1 MFCQI
6 FRPMRKLRSIWQNL
20 SSQKRSFA
28 RIYRNQVTAEMI
40 RNQDCTFTLHKWDVP
55 EKNFYKFNVDGGFDP
70 TTKEGTS
77 AGILRNW
84 DGEVKAYLQYNI
96 PRPISQC
103 AVSEF
108 YALEMAV
115 RIIKDRGFNMETV
128 FFESD
133 SEEVCH
139 TVNKL
144 KMDILVS
151 NAIKLAMYQMGA
163 AILPEYLSE
172 MNRETEITVEKL
184 AISTAFYRDV
194 LLCSLSAALGPIT
207 QLAPKEILVSD
218 DATQLAMYQ
227 MGAANLPEYL
237 SEMNRETEITVEKL
251 AISTAF
257 YRDVLLC
264 SLSAALG
271 PITQLAPKEI
281 LVSDDATQLA
291 MYQMG
296 AAILPEYLSEM
307 NRETEITV
315 EKLAISTAFYRDVLL
330 CSLSA
335 ALGPITQL
343 APKEILVSDDA
354 TQLAMYQMGAA
365 NLPEYLSEMNRE
377 TEITVEKLAISTAF
391 YRDVLL
397 CSLSAA
403 LGPITQLAPKEILVS
418 DDATQLAMYQMGAA
432 ILPEYLSEM
441 NRETEITVE
450 KLAISTAFY
459 RDVLLCSLSAALGPI
474 TQLAPKEILVSDDA
488 TQLAMYQM
496 GAANLPEYLSEMNRE
511 TEITVEKLAI
521 STAFYRDVLL
531 CSLSAAL
538 GPITQLAPKEIL
550 VSDDA
555 TQLAMYQMGAAI
567 LPEYLSEMN
576 RETEIT
582 VEKLAISTAFYRDVL
597 LCSLSAALG
606 PITQLAPKE
615 ILVSDDATQLAM
627 YQMGAA
633 ILPEYLSEMNRETE
647 IISTAF
653 YWDVLL
659 CSLSAALG
667 PITQLAPK
675 DRTQKIVSHQKVVA
689 VPENQNEIDD
699 KEFDKEFIISRI
711 SSLISDRFQ
720 INYIVR
726 ECNAMADV
734 LAAEAKKLPK
744 GTKVIVW
751 TNEENEGLGENELKV
766 LNDEDIQKVRFN
778 LE

>member
-6 FRPMRKLRSIWQNL
+6 W
-20 SSQKRSFA
+20 
-28 RIYRNQVTAEMI
+28 
-40 RNQDCTFTLHKWDVP
+40 DCTFTLHKWDKP

-70 TTKEGTS
+70 MTKEGTS

-84 DGEVKAYLQYNI
+84 DGEVKAYFQYNI

-133 SEEVCH
+133 SEEVWH

-151 NAIKLAMYQMGA
+151 DAIKLAMYQMGA

-194 LLCSLSAALGPIT
+194 LLCSLSATLGPIT
-207 QLAPKEILVSD
+207 QLAPKEILV
-218 DATQLAMYQ
+218 T
-227 MGAANLPEYL
+227 
-237 SEMNRETEITVEKL
+237 
-251 AISTAF
+251 
-257 YRDVLLC
+257 
-264 SLSAALG
+264 
-271 PITQLAPKEI
+271 
-281 LVSDDATQLA
+281 
-291 MYQMG
+291 
-296 AAILPEYLSEM
+296 
-307 NRETEITV
+307 
-315 EKLAISTAFYRDVLL
+315 
-330 CSLSA
+330 
-335 ALGPITQL
+335 
-343 APKEILVSDDA
+343 
-354 TQLAMYQMGAA
+354 
-365 NLPEYLSEMNRE
+365 
-377 TEITVEKLAISTAF
+377 
-391 YRDVLL
+391 
-397 CSLSAA
+397 
-403 LGPITQLAPKEILVS
+403 
-418 DDATQLAMYQMGAA
+418 
-432 ILPEYLSEM
+432 
-441 NRETEITVE
+441 
-450 KLAISTAFY
+450 
-459 RDVLLCSLSAALGPI
+459 
-474 TQLAPKEILVSDDA
+474 
-488 TQLAMYQM
+488 
-496 GAANLPEYLSEMNRE
+496 
-511 TEITVEKLAI
+511 
-521 STAFYRDVLL
+521 
-531 CSLSAAL
+531 
-538 GPITQLAPKEIL
+538 
-550 VSDDA
+550 
-555 TQLAMYQMGAAI
+555 
-567 LPEYLSEMN
+567 
-576 RETEIT
+576 
-582 VEKLAISTAFYRDVL
+582 
-597 LCSLSAALG
+597 
-606 PITQLAPKE
+606 
-615 ILVSDDATQLAM
+615 TQLAM

-675 DRTQKIVSHQKVVA
+675 DGTQKIVSHQKVVA

-711 SSLISDRFQ
+711 KSLISDRFQ

-751 TNEENEGLGENELKV
+751 TNEENEGLGENELEV

-778 LE
+778 LK